1 MFNCTWHLHQVSLL
15 DGGVFPWPLPI
26 HTKHGD
32 LSWSGD
38 DEGDVGDGGGDD
50 GGSGGD
56 CEDRF
61 GLKKKSIANL
71 KSSAPALNLAL

>member
-1 MFNCTWHLHQVSLL
+1 MYNCPWHLHQVSLL

-38 DEGDVGDGGGDD
+38 DEDVVDDEVSDGGGDD
-50 GGSGGD
+50 GVSGG
-56 CEDRF
+56 EDWFGWF
-61 GLKKKSIANL
+61 GLK
-71 KSSAPALNLAL
+71 